1 MDDRGLYE
9 TILGLSK
16 PWYVAEVEVS
26 PREGEVRVRLG
37 LEEGTEL
44 RCPECEERVPG
55 YDRSP
60 ERRWRHLDTC
70 QYRTVLS
77 ARIPRVECPE
87 HGVRTIRVPW
97 AEDRSRFTALFEA
110 MAIRLL
116 RETTVAGLARL
127 MGLSWDEA
135 EGILKRAVERGLAR
149 RADEPIRVLGI
160 DETSFQKRHEYVTVV
175 SDLERGRVLW
185 VGDHRRKATLDAFWS
200 ELTHERKAAIDEVV
214 MDMWEPYI
222 RSTLSAVP
230 DAASKIVIDRYHVSH
245 LLTDGVDRVRRAEHA
260 ALRKEG
266 DHRLSKTRYIWIK
279 GPAKRRL
286 SEDALIDQLSR
297 SGLKVGRAWAI
308 KEAAS
313 RLWEYSSRAWAIT
326 FFRRWFFWATHSR
339 LPPMIRV
346 AKTMKRYLPWI
357 LNFLRNRRTNAPAEA
372 LNSKIQELKYR
383 ARGYR
388 NRANFRRAILFHC
401 GGLNMNPL

>member
-279 GPAKRRL
+279 GPRQAAAVR
-286 SEDALIDQLSR
+286 
-297 SGLKVGRAWAI
+297 GRADRSALALRPQGGTRLGYQGGGFQAVGVLLARLGHHVFSTLVLLGHPQP
-308 KEAAS
+308 AAAHDQG
-313 RLWEYSSRAWAIT
+313 RQN
-326 FFRRWFFWATHSR
+326 H
-339 LPPMIRV
+339 
-346 AKTMKRYLPWI
+346 
-357 LNFLRNRRTNAPAEA
+357 EA
-372 LNSKIQELKYR
+372 LSALDPELPTQPPHKR
-383 ARGYR
+383 P
-388 NRANFRRAILFHC
+388 RRSAQLQDWS
-401 GGLNMNPL
+401 